1 MKILDYMYEWQE
13 YSSGKLSLVDTSF
26 LPIFGQSLPPSTKIQ
41 LKSPCKKESHRVYTL
56 QDALF

>member
-41 LKSPCKKESHRVYTL
+41 LKKESHRVYTL